1 MTIEKMQFGIDSGTF
16 WIGDLGYI
24 VGHPEKYGK
33 ENSWREVCE
42 LLRQPMPANICDGLM
57 FSPGRDGG
65 YNVNVHKNKAGDV
78 TKVEI
83 IVRGGSD

>member
-1 MTIEKMQFGIDSGTF
+1 MSIEKMEFGIDSGTF

-33 ENSWREVCE
+33 ENSWREICE
-42 LLRQPMPANICDGLM
+42 QLRQPLPATIASGLM

-65 YNVNVHKNKAGDV
+65 YRVNVHKNKAGDV
-78 TKVEI
+78 FKVEI
-83 IVRGGSD
+83 LCGGSE

>member
-1 MTIEKMQFGIDSGTF
+1 MTIEKMEFGIDSGTF

-33 ENSWREVCE
+33 ENSWREICE
-42 LLRQPMPANICDGLM
+42 QLRQPLPAPIASGLM

-65 YNVNVHKNKAGDV
+65 YTVNVHKDKNDKV

-83 IVRGGSD
+83 LVRGGS